1 MITLTFNDIIFVLGY
16 IVYSII
22 MIIVINF
29 FFIKRKYDCN
39 EAVNLSE
46 EQYFVLKCKNEYDI
60 VFYYF
65 TFRLYSKDIL
75 IRHENKKNISFSI
88 NKDKAAELNGLEQV
102 IYKVYENGFEPR
114 LFNQYTV
121 DKNLL
126 NNFYNSIYKNLKLIG
141 LFSTYKE
148 ILSVAL
154 KVFFLSVLT
163 IIPGIWICYSGKLS
177 NSVLQI
183 FIPIVFVV
191 GSFLFAYLCM
201 VIDGFRINKIGLASV
216 KAYEKNFK
224 KSLKDSGIDNI
235 YVNYEERMG
244 NFLFGCWGKVL
255 GVENGSSTNLP

>member
-1 MITLTFNDIIFVLGY
+1 MITLTFNDIIFVFGY
-16 IVYSII
+16 IIYSII
-22 MIIVINF
+22 MMMVIKF

-39 EAVNLSE
+39 EAVNLTE

-65 TFRLYSKDIL
+65 TFILYAKDIL
-75 IRHENKKNISFSI
+75 IRQKNKKSISFSV
-88 NKDKAAELNGLEQV
+88 NKDKAAQLNGLEKV

-126 NNFYNSIYKNLKLIG
+126 KDFYNTIYENLKSIG
-141 LFSTYKE
+141 LFSTFKE

-154 KVFFLSVLT
+154 KVIFLSVLT

-201 VIDGFRINKIGLASV
+201 VIDGLRINKIGLASV

-224 KSLKDSGIDNI
+224 KSLEDSGIDHI

-255 GVENGSSTNLP
+255 GIENKYSSSYN